1 MANFI
6 TTSVSWSG
14 KETFDYLIKPMFVGK
29 SPLETQGIR
38 VMPNVQDKQLL
49 NYFNPIAKM
58 LKAAAVGFSGSTG
71 ATYSQRTLEV
81 FKMKAE
87 QETDATVFYNTVFGQ
102 LLNKG
107 NWNDLSTGDKAAM
120 LQKVLTE
127 MFMMGLG
134 SDIYRQY
141 WLSDKKKETIS
152 SGVITGTAD
161 ADYNT
166 YDGIWRKIF
175 DNSSTTPS
183 ATQIKRIAVTDGA
196 VAQVET
202 VTATTGSSGDLIIDM
217 GGVSYTQAYA
227 SSLDAT
233 CDAWR
238 TTHAAALALRG
249 ITVGDGGSAAISF
262 TSAVAGQPIPVPA
275 FNGSSTITGTVAH
288 TTANTA
294 PSALSAGEAH
304 QILTSLWTGA
314 PKELKQIP
322 KNMKAFYVGDLV
334 YENLIAYLESTS
346 WTANGYANL
355 VNGTEEIITFR
366 GIPVINIGW
375 DYHLDADFPHA
386 SGSLWAYPHRVIYS
400 AMDNLIL
407 GIDGANEFNSYD
419 FWFNKD
425 LEMNRWRA
433 KLIMGPEYVHNKLMA
448 VAY

>member
-6 TTSVSWSG
+6 TTSVSWAG

-29 SPLETQGIR
+29 SPLETEGIR

-49 NYFNPIAKM
+49 NYFNPVAKM
-58 LKAAAVGFSGSTG
+58 LKAASVGFSGSTG
-71 ATYSQRTLEV
+71 ATYTQRTLEV
-81 FKMKAE
+81 YKLKAE

-102 LLNKG
+102 LLAKG
-107 NWNDLSTGDKAAM
+107 NWNDLSVSDKAAM

-127 MFMMGLG
+127 MFMMGLA
-134 SDIYRQY
+134 SDVYRQA
-141 WLSDKKKETIS
+141 WLADTAKETVS
-152 SGVITGTAD
+152 SSVQSGTAD
-161 ADYNT
+161 TAYNM
-166 YDGIWRKIF
+166 YDGFWKLIM
-175 DNSSTTPS
+175 NNAATAPS

-202 VTATTGSSGDLIIDM
+202 VTATTGSSGNMIIDI

-227 SSLDAT
+227 TSLDAT

-275 FNGSSTITGTVAH
+275 FNGSSNITGSVAH

-294 PSALSAGEAH
+294 PAALSAGEAH
-304 QILTSLWTGA
+304 MILTSLWTGA

-334 YENLIAYLESTS
+334 YENLIAYLESTG
-346 WTANGYANL
+346 WTTAGYQNI
-355 VNGTEEIITFR
+355 VNGTQEILTFR

-375 DYHLDADFPHA
+375 DYHLDADFAHV
-386 SGSLWAYPHRVIYS
+386 STELWAYPHRVIYS
-400 AMDNLIL
+400 AYDNLIL

-433 KLIMGPEYVHNKLMA
+433 KLIMGVQYAHPKLMA

>member
-6 TTSVSWSG
+6 TTSVSWAG

-49 NYFNPIAKM
+49 NYFNPVAKM
-58 LKAAAVGFSGSTG
+58 LKAAAIGFSGTTG
-71 ATYSQRTLEV
+71 ATYTQRTLNV
-81 FKMKAE
+81 YRMKAE
-87 QETDATVFYNTVFGQ
+87 AESDATVFYNTVFAQ
-102 LLNKG
+102 LLKKG
-107 NWNDLSTGDKAAM
+107 NWNDLSVGDKATM
-120 LQKVLTE
+120 LHNVLTE
-127 MFMMGLG
+127 MFILGLS

-141 WLSDKKKETIS
+141 WLSDLYKETVS

-161 ADYNT
+161 TDYNAYQGMWAKLMANAAT
-166 YDGIWRKIF
+166 
-175 DNSSTTPS
+175 SPS
-183 ATQIKRIAVTDGA
+183 ATQIKRVAVSDGA

-202 VTATTGSSGDLIIDM
+202 MTATTGSSGNPIITV
-217 GGVSYTQAYA
+217 GGVDYTVAYGT
-227 SSLDAT
+227 SLDAT
-233 CDAWR
+233 MALWV

-249 ITVGDGGSAAISF
+249 ITVADGGTAITTF
-262 TSAVAGQPIPVPA
+262 TSAIAGQPIPVPA
-275 FNGSSTITGTVAH
+275 FAATSDITGTVAH

-304 QILTSLWTGA
+304 SILQSLWTGA

-322 KNMKAFYVGDLV
+322 KTDKAFYVGDLV

-346 WTANGYANL
+346 WTTPGYQNL
-355 VNGTEEIITFR
+355 NNGTSDILYYR
-366 GIPVINIGW
+366 GIPIINLGW

-400 AMDNLIL
+400 AMDNLVL

-433 KLIMGPEYVHNKLMA
+433 KLIMGPEYVHNKLIA

>member
-6 TTSVSWSG
+6 TTSVSWAG

-29 SPLETQGIR
+29 SPLETEGIR

-49 NYFNPIAKM
+49 NYFNPVAKM

-71 ATYSQRTLEV
+71 ATYTQRTLEV
-81 FKMKAE
+81 YKLKAE

-102 LLNKG
+102 LLAKG
-107 NWNDLSTGDKAAM
+107 NWNDLSVSDKAAM

-127 MFMMGLG
+127 MFMMGLA
-134 SDIYRQY
+134 SDVYRQA
-141 WLSDKKKETIS
+141 WLADTVKEGVTS
-152 SGVITGTAD
+152 SVQNGVADTA
-161 ADYNT
+161 YNM
-166 YDGIWRKIF
+166 YDGFWKLIM
-175 DNSSTTPS
+175 NNAATSPS

-196 VAQVET
+196 VAQVQT
-202 VTATTGSSGDLIIDM
+202 LTQSVDAAGTANINIDGVNYLATRDTNATTTFDNFRTAYSTALAARGYALSGTSTLIVTATVVGRPMQT
-217 GGVSYTQAYA
+217 
-227 SSLDAT
+227 
-233 CDAWR
+233 
-238 TTHAAALALRG
+238 
-249 ITVGDGGSAAISF
+249 ITV
-262 TSAVAGQPIPVPA
+262 TSVSGTWMA
-275 FNGSSTITGTVAH
+275 TVAA

-304 QILTSLWTGA
+304 TILTSLWTGA

-334 YENLIAYLESTS
+334 YENLIAYLESTG
-346 WTANGYANL
+346 WTTAGYQNI
-355 VNGTEEIITFR
+355 VNGTQEILTFR

-375 DYHLDADFPHA
+375 DYHLDADFAHV
-386 SGSLWAYPHRVIYS
+386 STELWAYPHRVIYS
-400 AMDNLIL
+400 AYDNLIL

-433 KLIMGPEYVHNKLMA
+433 KLIMGVQYAHNKLLC